1 MNIAQWRS
9 IGDFY
14 TILGRQIFV
23 IDKGSATDTLV
34 ILHGYPTS
42 SFDYWMVLEKLSE
55 KYRVIIHDH
64 LGFGLSD
71 KPLDYSYSLVEQAE
85 IALGLWKKLTLTE
98 VTILAHDYGTS
109 VATEIL
115 ARSQN
120 SSIPIKI
127 KELVLCNGSI
137 HIELSQLRLIQKLL
151 KNKTLGP
158 IVAKFAS
165 EQTFVR
171 NMKNIWYDKSTINIE
186 KFKEMWQL
194 LISDNGRKVLP
205 KITQYINERFT
216 YWHRWIGALKQTELP
231 VHIIWATEDPVAIKA
246 IGLKLHEEIPN
257 SELHLLEKTGH
268 YPMLEKPTEWS
279 DLVLRALKN

>member
-1 MNIAQWRS
+1 MNVEQWKYL
-9 IGDFY
+9 GKFH
-14 TILGRQIFV
+14 TVLGRQIFV
-23 IDKGSATDTLV
+23 IDKGSATEALV

-71 KPLDYSYSLVEQAE
+71 KPLDYSYSLIDQAE
-85 IALGLWKKLTLTE
+85 IALCLWKSLALTD
-98 VTILAHDYGTS
+98 VIILAHDYGTS

-120 SSIPIKI
+120 SSIQIKI

-151 KNKTLGP
+151 KNKTIGP
-158 IVAKFAS
+158 IVAKLAS

-171 NMKNIWYDKSTINIE
+171 NMKNIWFDKSTINIE
-186 KFKEMWQL
+186 EFKEMWQL
-194 LISDNGRKVLP
+194 LIFGNGRKVLP
-205 KITQYINERFT
+205 KITQYINERYTF
-216 YWHRWIGALKQTELP
+216 WHRWIGALKQTKLP
-231 VHIIWATEDPVAIKA
+231 VYIIWATEDPVAVKA
-246 IGLKLHEEIPN
+246 ISLKLHEEIPN

-268 YPMLEKPTEWS
+268 YPMLEKPKEWC
-279 DLVLRALKN
+279 DLVLDALKN

>member
-1 MNIAQWRS
+1 MNVEQWKYL
-9 IGDFY
+9 GKFH
-14 TILGRQIFV
+14 TVLGRQIFV
-23 IDKGSATDTLV
+23 IDKGSATETLV

-42 SFDYWMVLEKLSE
+42 TFDYWMVLERLSE

-71 KPLDYSYSLVEQAE
+71 KPLDYSYSLIEQAE
-85 IALGLWKKLTLTE
+85 LALGLWKSLTLTE

-127 KELVLCNGSI
+127 KELILCNGSI

-151 KNKTLGP
+151 KNKTIGP
-158 IVAKFAS
+158 IVANLAS

-171 NMKNIWYDKSTINIE
+171 NMRNIWYDKSTINIE
-186 KFKEMWQL
+186 EFKEMWQL
-194 LISDNGRKVLP
+194 LISGNGRKILP
-205 KITQYINERFT
+205 KITQYINERYTF
-216 YWHRWIGALKQTELP
+216 WHRWIGALKQTELP
-231 VHIIWATEDPVAIKA
+231 VYIIWATEDPVAVKA
-246 IGLKLHEEIPN
+246 IALKLHEEIPN

-268 YPMLEKPTEWS
+268 YPMLEKPKEWC
-279 DLVLRALKN
+279 DLVLKALKN